1 MDNFLKVLI
10 GQQHKALYNWD
21 ILKHNVWSEFFIFY
35 QRVGGAV
42 NTDDN
47 FFGINSVVLRG
58 SSIIGH
64 NLAGHRDNLR
74 TETNNLYGQR
84 KICGGKT
91 NLCGHKENL
100 RAKNQSLWSQIQ
112 FAGNNQSRWAQAGY
126 RYRKLAGHRV
136 NLRGRIQL
144 WGEKHTLG
152 GTFCALYH

>member
-1 MDNFLKVLI
+1 M
-10 GQQHKALYNWD
+10 
-21 ILKHNVWSEFFIFY
+21 
-35 QRVGGAV
+35 

-91 NLCGHKENL
+91 NLKVKEKSAVEKPISVVTKKICGLKTNL
-100 RAKNQSLWSQIQ
+100 FGL
-112 FAGNNQSRWAQAGY
+112 
-126 RYRKLAGHRV
+126 RYNLQGTTNLGGHRP
-136 NLRGRIQL
+136 GI
-144 WGEKHTLG
+144 
-152 GTFCALYH
+152 GTENWLVTE